1 MIRIIKFR
9 PYCLFLCFIKNSQFS
24 PNFTNMKTLSKVL
37 ILIILLSR
45 PFVSI
50 IAQTQTQTQIQNPT
64 QAPTPTPTPTQ
75 TQTQTPTPIQS
86 PKLYSHKITIDSVLQ
101 TSKYTYVKATEKIKS
116 KDSLIWMALPTIQ
129 PKIGGTYYYES
140 GLAMGTFQSK
150 ELNRT
155 FKQILFLG
163 CLGTTPEML
172 PNNVIPPPVVETAQA
187 VVTPVKEHPFTV
199 KEILPAGSYMY
210 LHVDE
215 AGKDEWIAVV
225 KIPVAV
231 GQKYSYADAAPM
243 KQFFSKELNRT
254 FPEVLFV
261 SKLKVL

>member
-1 MIRIIKFR
+1 
-9 PYCLFLCFIKNSQFS
+9 
-24 PNFTNMKTLSKVL
+24 MKTLSKVL

-45 PFVSI
+45 PHVSI
-50 IAQTQTQTQIQNPT
+50 IAQTPT
-64 QAPTPTPTPTQ
+64 QPQ
-75 TQTQTPTPIQS
+75 TSPQTPPQPQS

-101 TSKYTYVKATEKIKS
+101 TSKYTYVKATEKFKG

-129 PKIGGTYYYES
+129 PKIGGTYYYET

-172 PNNVIPPPVVETAQA
+172 PNNIIPPPAVETAQA
-187 VVTPVKEHPFTV
+187 FVAPAKEHPFTV

-210 LHVDE
+210 LRVDE
-215 AGKDEWIAVV
+215 AGKEEWIAVV
-225 KIPVAV
+225 KVPVAV

>member
-1 MIRIIKFR
+1 
-9 PYCLFLCFIKNSQFS
+9 
-24 PNFTNMKTLSKVL
+24 MKTLSKVL

-45 PFVSI
+45 PHVSI
-50 IAQTQTQTQIQNPT
+50 IAQTP
-64 QAPTPTPTPTQ
+64 
-75 TQTQTPTPIQS
+75 TQTPTQPHTS
-86 PKLYSHKITIDSVLQ
+86 LHPHPPKLYSHKITIDSVIQ
-101 TSKYTYVKATEKIKS
+101 TSKYTYVKAIEKFKG

-129 PKIGGTYYYES
+129 PKIRGTYYYES

-172 PNNVIPPPVVETAQA
+172 PNNIIPPPAVETAQA
-187 VVTPVKEHPFTV
+187 FVAPAKEHPFTV

-210 LHVDE
+210 LRVDE
-215 AGKDEWIAVV
+215 AGKEEWIAVV
-225 KIPVAV
+225 KVPVAV

-254 FPEVLFV
+254 FPEVLF
-261 SKLKVL
+261 LKQGDA